1 MIPSFPPHAA
11 GLRVGLYGGSF
22 NPPHEGH
29 RHVALLALRRIRD
42 FYTLSDCRDLLFHV
56 QEHRLTLPMIKAAL
70 QKLDLDFLGFEM
82 DEGVF
87 AHFRDRFPEAKTLD
101 DLDLWQVFETENP
114 DTFTAMYQFW
124 TQKREADRG

>member
-1 MIPSFPPHAA
+1 M
-11 GLRVGLYGGSF
+11 
-22 NPPHEGH
+22 
-29 RHVALLALRRIRD
+29 RRIRD

>member
-1 MIPSFPPHAA
+1 
-11 GLRVGLYGGSF
+11 
-22 NPPHEGH
+22 
-29 RHVALLALRRIRD
+29 
-42 FYTLSDCRDLLFHV
+42 
-56 QEHRLTLPMIKAAL
+56 
-70 QKLDLDFLGFEM
+70 M